1 MIFAEVFAGTG
12 GVEVTQCGVIDVVN
26 GFVPCQNFFKAEFA
40 FAVGVDR
47 LLGGIFGYGHAF
59 GFAKGRSGT
68 GKYYA
73 LDLAG
78 KLSSS
83 GALSSLFSSQEK
95 EEPAPETEK
104 KSTTQAVV
112 AKPKGKPSA
121 DLWRHRKLIEALSL
135 YVSEDKR
142 EKFELVLKL
151 FDLMELAGNLKH

>member
-1 MIFAEVFAGTG
+1 MDGDSMNLDRIL
-12 GVEVTQCGVIDVVN
+12 
-26 GFVPCQNFFKAEFA
+26 QNVMQNPEM
-40 FAVGVDR
+40 
-47 LLGGIFGYGHAF
+47 L
-59 GFAKGRSGT
+59 KG
-68 GKYYA
+68 A